1 MKEVVNVQQV
11 SKVYRMGEV
20 DLQALNGVSLKILP
34 SENVSI
40 IGPSGSGK
48 STLLHLM
55 GCLDRPTSGKIYIDG
70 VDTSKLNSNKLAEIR
85 RNKIG
90 FVFQFF
96 YLIPTLNALENVE
109 LPMMF
114 AGVGERERRERAEE
128 LLELVNLKSRMKHR
142 PAELSGGERQ
152 RVAIARAL
160 ANNPKIVLADEPT
173 GNLDS
178 ASGKEIIDL
187 LKRLNEE
194 KGVTLVIVTHDPY
207 IASIMERTIYLKDGR
222 IVKEERREA

>member
-114 AGVGERERRERAEE
+114 AGVGEHERRERAEE

-207 IASIMERTIYLKDGR
+207 IASIMERTVYLKDGR

>member
-1 MKEVVNVQQV
+1 MKEVG
-11 SKVYRMGEV
+11 KVDEVTKIYRMGEV
-20 DLQALNGVSLKILP
+20 DLRALNGVSLKIMP
-34 SENVSI
+34 SENLSI

-70 VDTSKLNSNKLAEIR
+70 VDTSQLNGTKLAEIR
-85 RNKIG
+85 RHKIG

-114 AGVGERERRERAEE
+114 AGVNESERKKRAAE
-128 LLELVNLKSRMKHR
+128 LLELVNLKERMKHR
-142 PAELSGGERQ
+142 PSELSGGERQ

-178 ASGKEIIDL
+178 RSGREIIDL

-194 KGVTLVIVTHDPY
+194 KGVTLIIVTHDPY
-207 IASIMERTIYLKDGR
+207 IASTMKRTIYLKDGR
-222 IVKEERREA
+222 IVKEERR

>member
-207 IASIMERTIYLKDGR
+207 IASIMERTVYLKDGR

>member
-222 IVKEERREA
+222 IVKEDRREA

>member
-1 MKEVVNVQQV
+1 MKEIVNVHQV
-11 SKVYRMGEV
+11 SKIYRMGEV
-20 DLQALNGVSLKILP
+20 DLQALNGVNLKITP
-34 SENVSI
+34 SENLSI

-55 GCLDRPTSGKIYIDG
+55 GCLDRPTSGEIYIDG

-85 RNKIG
+85 RHKIG

-114 AGVGERERRERAEE
+114 AGVGERERREKARE
-128 LLELVNLKSRMKHR
+128 LLELVGLKNRLTHR
-142 PAELSGGERQ
+142 PSELSGGERQ
-152 RVAIARAL
+152 RVAIARSL
-160 ANNPKIVLADEPT
+160 ANNPRVVLADEPT

-194 KGVTLVIVTHDPY
+194 KGITLVIVTHDPY
-207 IASIMERTIYLKDGR
+207 IAGITDRTVYLKDGR
-222 IVKEERREA
+222 IVKEERR